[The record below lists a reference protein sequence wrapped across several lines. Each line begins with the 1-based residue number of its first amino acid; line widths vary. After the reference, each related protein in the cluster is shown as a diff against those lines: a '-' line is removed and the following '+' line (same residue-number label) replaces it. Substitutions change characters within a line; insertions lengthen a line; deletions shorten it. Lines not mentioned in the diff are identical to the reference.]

1 MSRIM
6 KKALILGIIGFWIGI
21 LIGLTVWYLS
31 SQGEPGELTL
41 SVHSVLELL
50 AGGLYGAIS
59 MGSSAVYDV
68 DCWSILRVT
77 FTHFII
83 SFSGFWVLAAI
94 QGWLLINN
102 PFFWLGVML
111 FIWAYITIW
120 FVNFLIYSQKVKEI
134 NNALEDIKDLRNT
147 DENG

>member
-1 MSRIM
+1 MEHGSTS
-6 KKALILGIIGFWIGI
+6 GSGGE
-21 LIGLTVWYLS
+21 GNS
-31 SQGEPGELTL
+31 SGENGGGSGGTGTGE
-41 SVHSVLELL
+41 
-50 AGGLYGAIS
+50 GGGNGGSGGGGAIS
-59 MGSSAVYDV
+59 MGASAVYDV
-68 DCWSILRVT
+68 DRWSILRVT

-94 QGWLLINN
+94 QGWLLIYN

-120 FVNFLIYSQKVKEI
+120 FVNFLIYSKKVKEI
-134 NNALEDIKDLRNT
+134 NNALEDIKDLKNT